1 MNYIYDILLNFQKDF
16 YDFFEWNP
24 EDEILHIRKI
34 PLFRVSNKDFTIFK
48 KGNVRFESSFM
59 SRIYNRTEKFK
70 KINTSALNYVFLV
83 SNGKEA
89 MGLKLNKNGIITH
102 RSSLLIDEDDEIA
115 DMANDLKMNFKL
127 DLKKKMAMQLFKN

>member
-70 KINTSALNYVFLV
+70 KINT
-83 SNGKEA
+83 
-89 MGLKLNKNGIITH
+89 
-102 RSSLLIDEDDEIA
+102 
-115 DMANDLKMNFKL
+115 
-127 DLKKKMAMQLFKN
+127 